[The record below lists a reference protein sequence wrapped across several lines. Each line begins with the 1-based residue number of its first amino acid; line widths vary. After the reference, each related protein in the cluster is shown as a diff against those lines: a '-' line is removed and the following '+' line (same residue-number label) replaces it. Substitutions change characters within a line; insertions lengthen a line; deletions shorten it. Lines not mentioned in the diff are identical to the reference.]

1 MHKLVK
7 VVSEICFSDKKI
19 KMLFKDW
26 SVSET
31 TIYETR
37 YVLGDCQK
45 DTCNHTNMT
54 QKLHTLSVFVIRKY
68 KRKDDHEFGILHV
81 LRIRK

>member
-1 MHKLVK
+1 MHKLVR

-19 KMLFKDW
+19 QMLFKDW

-37 YVLGDCQK
+37 YVLG
-45 DTCNHTNMT
+45 N
-54 QKLHTLSVFVIRKY
+54 LSERYMQSYQYETKIAHSQCICY
-68 KRKDDHEFGILHV
+68 KEI
-81 LRIRK
+81 